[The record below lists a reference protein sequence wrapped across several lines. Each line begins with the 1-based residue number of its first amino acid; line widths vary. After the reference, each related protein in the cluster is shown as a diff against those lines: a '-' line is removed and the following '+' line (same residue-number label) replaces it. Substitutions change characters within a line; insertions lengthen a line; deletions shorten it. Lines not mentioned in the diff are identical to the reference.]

1 MDCEILKLK
10 IIRIMCG
17 SENNIMQAIIEW
29 IKGIRLGKKI
39 VWLSMI
45 IFLDYVEQRT
55 SLHITVLEGTKRAI
69 DLKKEDILK
78 LIWNNV
84 K

>member
-1 MDCEILKLK
+1 
-10 IIRIMCG
+10 
-17 SENNIMQAIIEW
+17 MQAIIEW
-29 IKGIRLGKKI
+29 IKGIQLGKKI
-39 VWLSMI
+39 IWLSMI

-55 SLHITVLEGTKRAI
+55 ILHITVLEGTKRAI